1 MQYLMQKIKCWIFAN
16 TIDDYHAI
24 VNRLFE
30 LRDNKQSKRYY
41 VSWNQC
47 LTKDDTWIMANTIT
61 I

>member
-1 MQYLMQKIKCWIFAN
+1 MQQIKCWIFAN
-16 TIDDYHAI
+16 TIDDYYAI

>member
-1 MQYLMQKIKCWIFAN
+1 MQYLMQQIKCWIFAN
-16 TIDDYHAI
+16 KIDDYHAI

-30 LRDNKQSKRYY
+30 LRVNKQSKWYY